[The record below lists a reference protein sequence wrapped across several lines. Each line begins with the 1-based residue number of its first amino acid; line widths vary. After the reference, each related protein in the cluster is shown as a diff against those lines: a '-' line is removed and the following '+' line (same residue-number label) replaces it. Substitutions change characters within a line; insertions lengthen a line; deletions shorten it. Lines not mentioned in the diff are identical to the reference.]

1 MQSCKETSKDF
12 GCRQHD
18 LHFRENEMI
27 VLTYQ
32 EKCGWSMLSTEL
44 VVIRKFKVLNLFI
57 ASIFEDNLL
66 Q

>member
-1 MQSCKETSKDF
+1 
-12 GCRQHD
+12 
-18 LHFRENEMI
+18 MI
-27 VLTYQ
+27 VLKYQ

-44 VVIRKFKVLNLFI
+44 AAIRKFKVLHLFI